1 MSKSTS
7 KSNST
12 NMLELSVD
20 ELDNVS
26 GGSSDS
32 IDPILMVISNQD
44 FASKE
49 SSKMRG
55 DSIPQDSFSIN
66 FAKID

>member
-1 MSKSTS
+1 MSKSAS

-12 NMLELSVD
+12 NMRELNVD
-20 ELDNVS
+20 DLHNVS
-26 GGSSDS
+26 GGSEN
-32 IDPILMVISNQD
+32 PKPVLMVIANQD

-49 SSKMRG
+49 SSKTEG

-66 FAKID
+66 FAKVE